1 METEI
6 RRRRGEEVRDDE
18 REDAVGERRG
28 RGEEIDRSF
37 TFLMLLL
44 LALLASCISLIVF
57 SPSSQ
62 ISIALLSFLDT
73 VLASLGVLARQHAV
87 VLDAG
92 STGSRV
98 LAFTFHRHIFTGN
111 LVLESELWK
120 EVKPGLSSHAADPQ
134 AGADTISH
142 LLNLAKE
149 SVPKEQR
156 ASTPVTLMAT
166 AGLRLLPATQ
176 ADALLAA
183 VRETIDASGFDNR
196 GVDVMSQ
203 LDEGVFG
210 WLTVNY
216 LLQQLE
222 NPKKSYVALDL
233 GGGSTQITFAPKHE
247 ETFVTTPKKHFLHPV
262 RVSGVDQTLYS
273 HSYLGLGLMSAR
285 EAIFRLNDPPEASTL
300 ASACILGQAEFKGL
314 VIKEEQMV
322 GYEACM
328 MEVHHFLDT
337 MKIDQCKEVPTRKI
351 AAFSYFHD
359 RAVDV
364 GMLGEG
370 ESGVVTVQQY
380 LDAAQNACAAPS
392 SESPF
397 LCVDLTFIAGLLH
410 HGYRLSADAKLGL
423 YKQIDGHQTSWGL
436 GAAFNLLE

>member
-134 AGADTISH
+134 AGAATISH

-285 EAIFRLNDPPEASTL
+285 EAIFRLNDPREASTL
-300 ASACILGQAEFKGL
+300 ASACILGQAEFNGL

>member
-6 RRRRGEEVRDDE
+6 RRRRGQEVRDDE

-62 ISIALLSFLDT
+62 ISIALLSFLDA

>member
-6 RRRRGEEVRDDE
+6 RRRRGQEAKEDE
-18 REDAVGERRG
+18 GREMLDKRRG

-37 TFLMLLL
+37 TFVLLLL
-44 LALLASCISLIVF
+44 LALLFSCVSLVVF
-57 SPSSQ
+57 SPASEP
-62 ISIALLSFLDT
+62 SIALVSLLDT
-73 VLASLGVLARQHAV
+73 VLASIGVLAREHAV

-120 EVKPGLSSHAADPQ
+120 EVKPGLSSHAADPL
-134 AGADTISH
+134 AGAGSISH
-142 LLNLAKE
+142 LLELAKE
-149 SVPKEQR
+149 RIPNEQR

-166 AGLRLLPATQ
+166 AGLRLLPVAQ
-176 ADALLAA
+176 QDALLDA
-183 VRETIDASGFDNR
+183 VRQTIDASGFDNR

-216 LLQQLE
+216 LLKHLD

-233 GGGSTQITFAPKHE
+233 GGGSTQITFAPKYE
-247 ETFVTTPKKHFLHPV
+247 ETFATTPKKHFLHPV
-262 RVSGVDQTLYS
+262 RVSGVEQTLYS

-300 ASACILGQAEFKGL
+300 ASACVSGQAEFRGL
-314 VIKEEQMV
+314 VIKEEQLA

-337 MKIDQCKEVPTRKI
+337 MQIDQCKEVPTRKI

-364 GMLGEG
+364 GMLSEG

-380 LDAAQNACAAPS
+380 LDAAQDACASPS

-397 LCVDLTFIAGLLH
+397 LCVDLSFIAGLLH

-436 GAAFNLLE
+436 GAAFHLLE

>member
-1 METEI
+1 METGI
-6 RRRRGEEVRDDE
+6 RRRRGQEVLDDE

-134 AGADTISH
+134 AGAATISH

>member
-6 RRRRGEEVRDDE
+6 RRRRGQEVRDDE

-134 AGADTISH
+134 AGAATISH

-166 AGLRLLPATQ
+166 AGLRLLPASQ

>member
-6 RRRRGEEVRDDE
+6 RRRRGQEVRDDE

-134 AGADTISH
+134 AGAATISH

-300 ASACILGQAEFKGL
+300 ASACILGQAEFNGL

>member
-6 RRRRGEEVRDDE
+6 RRRRGQEVRDDE

-134 AGADTISH
+134 AGASTISH

>member
-134 AGADTISH
+134 AGAATISH

>member
-6 RRRRGEEVRDDE
+6 RRRRGQEVRDDE

-62 ISIALLSFLDT
+62 ISIALLSILDA

-134 AGADTISH
+134 AGAATISH

-300 ASACILGQAEFKGL
+300 ASACILGQAEFNGL

>member
-1 METEI
+1 
-6 RRRRGEEVRDDE
+6 
-18 REDAVGERRG
+18 
-28 RGEEIDRSF
+28 
-37 TFLMLLL
+37 
-44 LALLASCISLIVF
+44 
-57 SPSSQ
+57 
-62 ISIALLSFLDT
+62 
-73 VLASLGVLARQHAV
+73 
-87 VLDAG
+87 
-92 STGSRV
+92 
-98 LAFTFHRHIFTGN
+98 
-111 LVLESELWK
+111 
-120 EVKPGLSSHAADPQ
+120 
-134 AGADTISH
+134 
-142 LLNLAKE
+142 
-149 SVPKEQR
+149 
-156 ASTPVTLMAT
+156 
-166 AGLRLLPATQ
+166 
-176 ADALLAA
+176 
-183 VRETIDASGFDNR
+183 
-196 GVDVMSQ
+196 MSQ

-216 LLQQLE
+216 LLQQLD
-222 NPKKSYVALDL
+222 NPAKSYVALDL
-233 GGGSTQITFAPKHE
+233 GGGSTQITFAPKYE

-262 RVSGVDQTLYS
+262 RLSGVEQTLYS

-285 EAIFRLNDPPEASTL
+285 EAIFRLNDPPEASAL
-300 ASACILGQAEFKGL
+300 ASACVFGQAEFKVL

-337 MKIDQCKEVPTRKI
+337 MQIDQCKEVPTRKI

-370 ESGVVTVQQY
+370 ESGVVTVQEY
-380 LDAAQNACAAPS
+380 LDAAQEACASPS

-410 HGYRLSADAKLGL
+410 HGYHLSADAKLGL

>member
-28 RGEEIDRSF
+28 RGDEIDRSF

-134 AGADTISH
+134 AGAATISH